1 LTPIGS
7 LRTISLKRRPFS
19 RKTITRTI
27 EAVAAA
33 ADEEITA
40 DSTINI
46 EAVTG
51 AVAAADPEVVASE
64 VAGTGHRS
72 MEIMATTEDLIEVA
86 GTDHQ
91 VKVPVNTAIL
101 KGYFKHTDRQAD
113 MADLEEATEVQEAAT
128 AALEE
133 DSMEGMATVVAVVD
147 TITTV
152 AVMGKAM
159 AEEEAVSALEDEAV
173 LTRDSCK

>member
-1 LTPIGS
+1 M
-7 LRTISLKRRPFS
+7 
-19 RKTITRTI
+19 
-27 EAVAAA
+27 VAAE
-33 ADEEITA
+33 DL
-40 DSTINI
+40 
-46 EAVTG
+46 
-51 AVAAADPEVVASE
+51 EVVASE

-91 VKVPVNTAIL
+91 VKVPVNTAIS

-133 DSMEGMATVVAVVD
+133 DSMEVMATVVAVVD
-147 TITTV
+147 TITTA
-152 AVMGKAM
+152 AVTDKAT
-159 AEEEAVSALEDEAV
+159 AEEEAVSALEDEV
-173 LTRDSCK
+173 VRIRDSCK